1 MNLTEI
7 KYRIDRFLRLRVDTA
22 VRRLM
27 PKYIVTQALLK
38 SSHYIRPDE
47 VVPAVPFMAVYERQ
61 FKSDINA

>member
-1 MNLTEI
+1 MDLTEL
-7 KYRIDRFLRLRVDTA
+7 KYRIDRFFRLHVDSA

-38 SSHYIRPDE
+38 SSHFIRPDE
-47 VVPAVPFMAVYERQ
+47 EVPAVPFMAVYERQ